1 MKPVDLLSIG
11 LGAAFLAKDKFGD
24 ILDELEKRGE
34 VSKAEAK
41 SLLDEARARAKQE
54 EEALAGRIRQ
64 EVKKVLDD
72 MGLATKEDIAELKAL
87 LQKKKS
93 A

>member
-54 EEALAGRIRQ
+54 EEALAGRVRQ